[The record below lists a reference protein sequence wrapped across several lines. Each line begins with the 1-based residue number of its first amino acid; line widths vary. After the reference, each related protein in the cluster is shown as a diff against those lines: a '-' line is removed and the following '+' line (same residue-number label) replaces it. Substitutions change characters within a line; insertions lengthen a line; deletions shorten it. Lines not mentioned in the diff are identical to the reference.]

1 MHAFDLDFQQLLNP
15 IQDDAPCGPN
25 LEYDP
30 EFVLL
35 ESLVEGRPEQQYG
48 EAVIPAEEPDWLQ
61 AARQAKQ
68 LLARSKDL
76 RIANHYLRA
85 LIHTQGLPGLSTGL
99 ELFAGL
105 VQAYW
110 NSLHP
115 ALEIDGELDPLAR
128 FFAISALSNPLGF
141 MRDAR
146 NCVVLKHQNTSLSL
160 RDIEQ
165 VSMNNKTEGNLTR
178 DQVMLILKQGLQADA
193 SPLQHLERCSIALN
207 SIEAQGKVAL
217 AESDAPDLAAPKQ
230 LVESTLRFCQQC
242 IEPTPQAEAPIV
254 TDPET
259 GTPVALPVA
268 SPTPSLGAINSRQD
282 VERAIELMCQYFKQH
297 EPTNPAPLLLMRAL
311 RVMSMSF
318 MDIMKEMAPD
328 ALPRIETIAGPK
340 AAE

>member
-1 MHAFDLDFQQLLNP
+1 MHSSAIDLQPLLSP

-48 EAVIPAEEPDWLQ
+48 DALIPAEEPDWLQ
-61 AARQAKQ
+61 AERQAKQ
-68 LLARSKDL
+68 LLLRSKDL
-76 RIANHYLRA
+76 RVANHYLRA
-85 LIHTQGLPGLSTGL
+85 LIHTQGLVGLSSGL

-110 NSLHP
+110 NELHP
-115 ALEIDGELDPLAR
+115 ALEVDGEIDPLAR
-128 FFAISALSNPLGF
+128 FYAISALTTPIGF

-146 NCVVLKHQNTSLSL
+146 DCVLLKHQNTSLSV

-165 VSMNNKTEGNLTR
+165 VNSNNRTESGLTR
-178 DQVMLILKQGLQADA
+178 DQVQLIVKQGLQLDP
-193 SPLQHLERCSIALN
+193 SLLQHLERCSVALN
-207 SIEAQGKVAL
+207 NIEAKGKSAL
-217 AESDAPDLAAPKQ
+217 AESDAPDLSPVRQ
-230 LVESTLRFCQQC
+230 LIESTLRFCRQGV
-242 IEPTPQAEAPIV
+242 EPASQPTEPDTPN
-254 TDPET
+254 PET
-259 GTPVALPVA
+259 GAAVAATTTLSGPG
-268 SPTPSLGAINSRQD
+268 LGTIKSRQD
-282 VERAIELMCQYFKQH
+282 VERAIELICQYFKQH

-318 MDIMKEMAPD
+318 MDIMKDMAPD